1 MNDDMKIINKFL
13 KSKNE
18 NMESIKELSGGTNNR
33 IYSVNDKYFVKFKD
47 SSSIMGEK
55 YFFSI
60 YQSNLYPKILDC
72 NIEKGYIIYNLLD
85 AKDAE
90 NANEIENIIDIVYN
104 ESVNRKVTLEKGYG
118 YVSGLRHTWTDFL
131 KNELDDS
138 IEYLKSE
145 SLISKFD
152 LNIINSSLKIIE
164 KYPFEKRVIHGD
176 FGLHNIMI
184 SNNKSIIIIDP
195 STVIGDYLY
204 DFIFFCFSDVTLLK
218 LISFQKIFDL
228 LNEDYEKVKAMM
240 IIVLFI
246 RTQRALKY
254 SKSDFPYYYKKY
266 EELIKL

>member
-1 MNDDMKIINKFL
+1 
-13 KSKNE
+13 
-18 NMESIKELSGGTNNR
+18 
-33 IYSVNDKYFVKFKD
+33 
-47 SSSIMGEK
+47 
-55 YFFSI
+55 
-60 YQSNLYPKILDC
+60 
-72 NIEKGYIIYNLLD
+72 
-85 AKDAE
+85 
-90 NANEIENIIDIVYN
+90 
-104 ESVNRKVTLEKGYG
+104 
-118 YVSGLRHTWTDFL
+118 
-131 KNELDDS
+131 
-138 IEYLKSE
+138 
-145 SLISKFD
+145 
-152 LNIINSSLKIIE
+152 
-164 KYPFEKRVIHGD
+164 
-176 FGLHNIMI
+176 MI